1 MIQWIVSIILILD
14 VCTNSYDKKA
24 GEGGGACTGQH
35 ISH

>member
-24 GEGGGACTGQH
+24 GEGGGHARDN
-35 ISH
+35 I